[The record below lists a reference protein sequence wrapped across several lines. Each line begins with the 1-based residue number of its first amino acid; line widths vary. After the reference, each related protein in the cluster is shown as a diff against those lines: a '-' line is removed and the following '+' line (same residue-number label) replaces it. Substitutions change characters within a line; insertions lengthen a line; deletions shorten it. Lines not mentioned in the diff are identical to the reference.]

1 MTVHLSASV
10 SVSVCIIVSG
20 FLSALVSFSVCFG
33 VSVSAYLSAPLCGCF
48 SFYVVGS
55 LTIYSLVLGHVTVS
69 TGFSVF

>member
-55 LTIYSLVLGHVTVS
+55 LTIYSLVLGHVTVL